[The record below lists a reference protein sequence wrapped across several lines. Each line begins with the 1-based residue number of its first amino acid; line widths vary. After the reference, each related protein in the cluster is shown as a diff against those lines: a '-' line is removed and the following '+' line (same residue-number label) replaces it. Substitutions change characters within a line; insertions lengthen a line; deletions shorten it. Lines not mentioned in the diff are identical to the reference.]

1 MGAGMA
7 PEAGREPEIGSILK
21 EARARRGL
29 DIRTVEE
36 QTKIRTKYLRALEN
50 GDWDALPGPA
60 YTRGF
65 LRTYASLLGLDA
77 EALLDEYR
85 RRVEH
90 DQGHPYGL
98 GEPVLRERRL
108 ADGGGWGRDRRVL
121 IAILV
126 ASVAI
131 VLLVLGLTAGSDEE
145 DGKGKRAAKQERKKR
160 DRERE
165 NQGGGQPVP
174 DTVAV
179 RLVARSPTEVCLVSG
194 DGDVLLDNQVL
205 ANQDEET
212 FEAERFELALSPG
225 VVDLTLNGDS
235 QRLESDVPLSY
246 QVTPRGLRGEAP
258 DPNPDCP

>member
-1 MGAGMA
+1 MA

-65 LRTYASLLGLDA
+65 LRTYATLLGLDA
-77 EALLDEYR
+77 EALVDEYR

-90 DQGHPYGL
+90 EGRGL

-108 ADGGGWGRDRRVL
+108 AEGGGWGQNRRVL
-121 IAILV
+121 IAVLV

-160 DRERE
+160 DREGE

-174 DTVAV
+174 ATVAV
-179 RLVARSPTEVCLVSG
+179 KLVARSPTEVCLVSG

-225 VVDLTLNGDS
+225 VVVLTLNGDS

-246 QVTPRGLRGEAP
+246 QLTPRGLRGEAP